1 MSDPLACV
9 KLRRMGTWVAL
20 LRAVNLG
27 GHNKVPMAR
36 LRTAMTD
43 AGYDNVRT
51 VIASGNVVFER
62 PRSSAAELERL
73 VLEEFKVET
82 IVLQRTAA
90 QIRALAKADPFG
102 GDNAYVAFLAKKP
115 SAAAL
120 RSLAHLD
127 EHALVGS
134 DLVLHFPRGYSNA
147 QLTGA
152 VIEKKLGCAA
162 TVRNWRTVEK
172 LAALVG

>member
-1 MSDPLACV
+1 
-9 KLRRMGTWVAL
+9 MGSWVAL

-27 GHNKVPMAR
+27 SRNRVPMAE
-36 LRTAMTD
+36 LRRVLED
-43 AGYDNVRT
+43 AGYADVRT
-51 VIASGNVVFER
+51 VIASGNVVFAHAK
-62 PRSSAAELERL
+62 PSARALERSIADAFGVRTTV
-73 VLEEFKVET
+73 VL
-82 IVLQRTAA
+82 RSAP
-90 QIRALAKADPFG
+90 QIRKLAAADPFRG
-102 GDNAYVAFLAKKP
+102 ENAYVAFLAQKP

-120 RSLAHLD
+120 RSLDGLD

-134 DLVLHFPRGYSNA
+134 DLVLHFPSGYSAA

-152 VIEKKLGCAA
+152 VLEKKLGIEA

>member
-1 MSDPLACV
+1 VISTVITRILA
-9 KLRRMGTWVAL
+9 TWVAL

-27 GHNKVPMAR
+27 SRNKVPMAG
-36 LRTAMTD
+36 LRAALEG
-43 AGYDNVRT
+43 AGYENVRT

-62 PRSSAAELERL
+62 SRPTASALEQL
-73 VLEEFKVET
+73 LLDEFRVET
-82 IVLQRTAA
+82 TVLLRSAA
-90 QIRALAKADPFG
+90 QIRALARADPFG
-102 GDNAYVAFLAKKP
+102 GGNAYVAFLAKKP
-115 SAAAL
+115 PASAL
-120 RSLAHLD
+120 RTLAGLD

-134 DLVLHFPRGYSNA
+134 DLVLHFPNGYSAA

>member
-1 MSDPLACV
+1 MA
-9 KLRRMGTWVAL
+9 TWVAL

-27 GHNKVPMAR
+27 SHNKVPMAR
-36 LRTAMTD
+36 LRSVLAD

-62 PRSSAAELERL
+62 PRTSAAELERL
-73 VLEEFKVET
+73 LLDEFGVDTVVL
-82 IVLQRTAA
+82 LRTAV
-90 QIRALAKADPFG
+90 QIRALAKARPFG
-102 GDNAYVAFLAKKP
+102 AENAYVAFLARKP
-115 SAAAL
+115 GAAAL
-120 RSLAHLD
+120 RSLAGLD
-127 EHALVGS
+127 DYAPVGS

-147 QLTGA
+147 RLTGA

>member
-1 MSDPLACV
+1 MSNVIARILA
-9 KLRRMGTWVAL
+9 TWVAL

-27 GHNKVPMAR
+27 SRNKVPMAR
-36 LRTAMTD
+36 LRRALEEG
-43 AGYDNVRT
+43 GYENVRT

-62 PRSSAAELERL
+62 ARPSARAIEQLLVDEFGVDTTVLLRS
-73 VLEEFKVET
+73 
-82 IVLQRTAA
+82 AA
-90 QIRALAKADPFG
+90 QIRALAAADPFG
-102 GDNAYVAFLAKKP
+102 GENAYVAFLAKKP

-120 RSLAHLD
+120 RSLDGLD

-134 DLVLHFPRGYSNA
+134 DLVLHFPSGYSAA

-152 VIEKKLGCAA
+152 VLEKKLGCEA

-172 LAALVG
+172 LAALV

>member
-1 MSDPLACV
+1 MA
-9 KLRRMGTWVAL
+9 TWVAL

-27 GHNKVPMAR
+27 SHNKVPMAA
-36 LRTAMTD
+36 LRRVLEE
-43 AGYDNVRT
+43 AGYANVRT

-62 PRSSAAELERL
+62 AKPSARAIEGLLAGEFGVDTTVLLRSAAQLR
-73 VLEEFKVET
+73 
-82 IVLQRTAA
+82 R
-90 QIRALAKADPFG
+90 LAKADPFG
-102 GDNAYVAFLAKKP
+102 GDNAYVAFLSKKP

-120 RSLAHLD
+120 RSLDGLD

-134 DLVLHFPRGYSNA
+134 DLVLHFPNGYGSA
-147 QLTGA
+147 QLTGG
-152 VIEKKLGCAA
+152 VLEKRLGVLA